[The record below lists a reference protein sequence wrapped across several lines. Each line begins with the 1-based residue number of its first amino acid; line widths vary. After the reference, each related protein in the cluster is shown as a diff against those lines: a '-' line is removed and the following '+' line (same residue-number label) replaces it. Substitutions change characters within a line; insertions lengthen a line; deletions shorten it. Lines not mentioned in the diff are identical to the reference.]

1 MTWIEDTIAAF
12 GESLGVGPL
21 ELDADGEVAFAL
33 ADQAGQPCELLIRC
47 PPEDVS
53 EAVVSLRCETRTEA
67 GLARAA
73 LRIADFRQGFAWQVQ
88 ACGTARHL
96 TLSVRIPKRAFLHAS
111 LEEAV
116 DGLLSMNEAVRR
128 GDVR

>member
-1 MTWIEDTIAAF
+1 MNWVDDTIAAF

-21 ELDADGEVAFAL
+21 ELDAVGEVAFAL
-33 ADQAGQPCELLIRC
+33 ADEAGQPCELLIRC
-47 PPEDVS
+47 PPDGAS
-53 EAVVSLRCETRTEA
+53 DAVVSLRCETRTDA
-67 GLARAA
+67 HLARAA

-88 ACGTARHL
+88 ASGTARHL
-96 TLSVRIPKRAFLHAS
+96 TLSVRIPRRAFLPSS